1 MKITQPLMEKIQ
13 QLWATPEKELS
24 GLQLI
29 RTFIE
34 RRVQPLAARAHY
46 MWDYTGHRDPTRF
59 SSDEL
64 REAEISDGVRAIT
77 SLKKKLTVPK
87 NFGTE
92 AFSKSHPRTEVCI
105 LCLLTGFFRPLI
117 EFRLRVED

>member
-1 MKITQPLMEKIQ
+1 MKIMQPLMEMIQ
-13 QLWATPEKELS
+13 QLRATLEKELS

-34 RRVQPLAARAHY
+34 RRIQPLATWAHC
-46 MWDYTGHRDPTRF
+46 MWDYAGRQDPMRF

-64 REAEISDGVRAIT
+64 REAEIDDGVRAVT
-77 SLKKKLTVPK
+77 SLKKKSPMPK

-92 AFSKSHPRTEVCI
+92 AFSKSHPRTEVCSFYF
-105 LCLLTGFFRPLI
+105 LLGLFDL
-117 EFRLRVED
+117 

>member
-13 QLWATPEKELS
+13 QLWATPKKELS

-34 RRVQPLAARAHY
+34 RRIQPLAARAHC
-46 MWDYTGHRDPTRF
+46 MWDYTGHQDPTRF

-64 REAEISDGVRAIT
+64 KEAEITDGVLAVT
-77 SLKKKLTVPK
+77 SLKKKSTVPK
-87 NFGTE
+87 IFGTE
-92 AFSKSHPRTEVCI
+92 AFSKSSPRIEVCL
-105 LCLLTGFFRPLI
+105 LCPLTKYFCLATYLLLRI
-117 EFRLRVED
+117 ES